1 MNLIFVDK
9 SNNVYYHH
17 NMQNQTISEMAKIM
31 ERGMMVIP
39 QKIRKMANITEGSY
53 VRVMLK
59 DDEIILKLLIEDA
72 PRRDKSSTITISK
85 SKYTKKQG
93 MELLSQAKYVWSKKD
108 DQFLSQGRE
117 QIKKRLKN
125 NSL

>member
-1 MNLIFVDK
+1 
-9 SNNVYYHH
+9 
-17 NMQNQTISEMAKIM
+17 MAKIM